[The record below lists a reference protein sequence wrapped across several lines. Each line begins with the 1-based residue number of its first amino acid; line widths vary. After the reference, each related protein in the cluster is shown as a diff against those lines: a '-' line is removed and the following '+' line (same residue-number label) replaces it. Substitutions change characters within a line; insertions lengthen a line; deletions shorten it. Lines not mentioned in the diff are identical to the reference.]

1 MHGLNTYDYGARQ
14 YNPITAR
21 WDRVDPLCED
31 YYPHSQYAY
40 CLGNPMRYMDID
52 GLFPTGIITIHYETS
67 HMAASPSVTGAIMT
81 TENRMAYY
89 NFTKSAAHLLSL
101 VSGVSEEY
109 IRNVRLEEFGGQ
121 PKNNCIT
128 LGSSPEKTR
137 MLVSPAYFDESN
149 MSSGQYYDWWF
160 REFSHEVGHIKQIER
175 DQNLGKYL
183 LKTIYGYAKTMSH
196 NEAPREEEAEKG
208 YYKYEAFKEYVKN
221 EFETDLTTLFLSKK
235 SEKYKITQL
244 DKWWNS
250 YKKQEK

>member
-1 MHGLNTYDYGARQ
+1 
-14 YNPITAR
+14 
-21 WDRVDPLCED
+21 
-31 YYPHSQYAY
+31 
-40 CLGNPMRYMDID
+40 
-52 GLFPTGIITIHYETS
+52 
-67 HMAASPSVTGAIMT
+67 
-81 TENRMAYY
+81 
-89 NFTKSAAHLLSL
+89 
-101 VSGVSEEY
+101 
-109 IRNVRLEEFGGQ
+109 
-121 PKNNCIT
+121 
-128 LGSSPEKTR
+128 